1 MNKESIKNFIKKNYL
16 LIGIL
21 LFALIIRLYYF
32 FITSD
37 QCLWWDELCYG
48 ILAKNLVIHNWDNVR
63 IILGETNIRPM
74 FLPILWSFLMRLD
87 MSEVVSKFILEIIPS
102 FFVVLFTY
110 LIGKTLY
117 NKRIG
122 LIASF
127 IMAVSWMTIF
137 YSVRFITHLPG
148 LFFSLASIYL
158 FFKAIET
165 DKINFKY
172 FSSSI
177 FLFCISVL
185 FRWNY
190 GVVGF
195 AFLLV
200 ILFNLKFIKQKAFW
214 LGGLVGSI
222 PIIIFFIINLF
233 KYGSLFPALSF
244 VSSHASES
252 VKPFAYFTFNF
263 IPHILQMPF
272 LIMFILGLTI
282 LVAQLLLGFDSISKI
297 KKLKS
302 HLFLLSLFIL
312 NLVFLI
318 FYIKYAEDRYLFEC
332 IISMILMI
340 SIFLD
345 FAYVLIKNNLKDK
358 KFLAIILIVGLLLF
372 GGYAQFQYG
381 NSMIMGKKD
390 SYAQMKETFLW
401 MKDNLP
407 GDSIILGIGIE
418 PYTIYYSELTPI
430 EHESWMNEGILNKS
444 IEVDYLIH
452 HAFVPQ
458 GEDYTNF
465 INSLQPDSQV
475 IYVSYFDANK
485 QQPAVILAEYYQ

>member
-1 MNKESIKNFIKKNYL
+1 MVNTKEFIKKNYV

-21 LFALIIRLYYF
+21 LLALIIRLYYF

-37 QCLWWDELCYG
+37 QTLWWDELCYG
-48 ILAKNLVIHNWDNVR
+48 ILAKNLVLHQWDNAR
-63 IILGETNIRPM
+63 IIIGETNIRPM

-87 MSEVVSKFILEIIPS
+87 LSEVVSKFILEIIPS

-110 LIGKTLY
+110 FVGKTLY

-127 IMAVSWMTIF
+127 IIAISWMTIF
-137 YSVRFITHLPG
+137 YSVRFMTHIPG
-148 LFFSLASIYL
+148 LLASLASIYL

-165 DKINFKY
+165 DKINLKY
-172 FSSSI
+172 FSLSI
-177 FLFCISVL
+177 FLFFISVL

-190 GVVGF
+190 GLVGF

-214 LGGLVGSI
+214 IGGLIGSI
-222 PIIIFFIINLF
+222 PIITFFIINLV
-233 KYGSLFPALSF
+233 KNKSLFPALAF

-252 VKPFAYFTFNF
+252 VQPFAYYALNF
-263 IPHILQMPF
+263 IPHILQTPF
-272 LIMFILGLTI
+272 LIMFILGLI
-282 LVAQLLLGFDSISKI
+282 IVLGQIILGFDSISQI

-302 HLFLLSLFIL
+302 HLFLLSLLIL
-312 NLVFLI
+312 NLSFLI
-318 FYIKYAEDRYLFEC
+318 FYIRYAEDRYLFES
-332 IISMILMI
+332 IISMVLII

-345 FAYVLIKNNLKDK
+345 FAYVYIKKYNKI
-358 KFLAIILIVGLLLF
+358 FAIILIVGLLSF
-372 GGYAQFQYG
+372 GGYAQYKYG
-381 NSMIMGKKD
+381 GSMIIGKKD
-390 SYAQMKETFLW
+390 SYAQMKETFVW

-407 GDSIILGIGIE
+407 RDSVVLGIGIE
-418 PYTIYYSELTPI
+418 PYTIYYGGLIPI

-444 IEVDYLIH
+444 IKVDYLIH
-452 HAFVPQ
+452 HAFVGQ

-465 INSLQPDSQV
+465 INSLQQDSQISQI
-475 IYVSYFDANK
+475 IYVAYFDVDK
-485 QQPAVILAEYYQ
+485 QQPAVILAKYLQ